1 MNYHSKKMGD
11 INKIIRE
18 LWRNTYR
25 GNGEILPAFK
35 DLQIT
40 NEFFCLSV

>member
-1 MNYHSKKMGD
+1 MNYHSVKMAE

-25 GNGEILPAFK
+25 GNGETFY
-35 DLQIT
+35 
-40 NEFFCLSV
+40 